1 MRSSNCPRLDPIEQ
15 CWALM
20 HQRVPQSGLQNIP
33 AIRESNSEI
42 PETHDSQEL
51 EPPLRSNHRQLS
63 ASSTL
68 GISGRRLAR
77 PRDRS
82 KYLAFW
88 PKRMLGHPV
97 QASVVIAKYI
107 CKGARPKARRQVVVE
122 TGIRR
127 VSPRA
132 FPSSEDDAQ
141 VTGEAFQLRRQQQWS
156 RNDFA
161 GAGPSECSCSSVDTA
176 TFDRR
181 AKPLTSKTQFQE
193 TA

>member
-20 HQRVPQSGLQNIP
+20 HQHVPQSGLQNIP
-33 AIRESNSEI
+33 AIQESNSEI

-51 EPPLRSNHRQLS
+51 EPHLRSNHRQLS

-77 PRDRS
+77 PRHRS

-107 CKGARPKARRQVVVE
+107 CKGARPKACRHVVVE
-122 TGIRR
+122 NGHSTRLPQSISVIRGR
-127 VSPRA
+127 
-132 FPSSEDDAQ
+132 
-141 VTGEAFQLRRQQQWS
+141 L
-156 RNDFA
+156 A
-161 GAGPSECSCSSVDTA
+161 G
-176 TFDRR
+176 DRR
-181 AKPLTSKTQFQE
+181 SVSIATTAAMVKERFCWRLQFGRHGYV
-193 TA
+193 